1 MKKTESS
8 MNMAEQNTEKRK
20 LDKRR
25 LIAYWGAGVT
35 VVLLDQITKVVV
47 DWRFPL
53 NYNQPVIP
61 GIFDLVHVRNYGAAW
76 GMFAGRTWLLGVVSL
91 VALVLLVANF
101 RRMTEGKVFNEWILS
116 IVGGGIAGNMIDRF
130 LRGSV
135 IDFLDFHWKEV
146 YHYPSF
152 NVADMAISVGVC
164 LYVAYAFFGK
174 KKNGAAKDVPK

>member
-1 MKKTESS
+1 MEIKSLDS
-8 MNMAEQNTEKRK
+8 KRLK
-20 LDKRR
+20 FL
-25 LIAYWGAGVT
+25 GAAFAVL
-35 VVLLDQITKVVV
+35 LLDQITKVLV
-47 DWRFPL
+47 DKCFPL
-53 NYNQPVIP
+53 NHSQPVIP
-61 GIFDLVHVRNYGAAW
+61 GFFDLVHVRNYGAAW

-101 RRMTEGKVFNEWILS
+101 RRMTEDKVFNEWILS

-135 IDFLDFHWKEV
+135 VDFLDFHWKEV

-152 NVADMAISVGVC
+152 NVADIAISVGGC

-174 KKNGAAKDVPK
+174 KKDGAVEDAPK

>member
-1 MKKTESS
+1 MKETESS
-8 MNMAEQNTEKRK
+8 MTMAEPNTEKRK

-25 LIAYWGAGVT
+25 LIAYWGAGVA

-53 NYNQPVIP
+53 NYSQPVIP
-61 GIFDLVHVRNYGAAW
+61 GVFDLVHV
-76 GMFAGRTWLLGVVSL
+76 RTWLLGVVSL

-101 RRMTEGKVFNEWILS
+101 RRMTEDKVFNEWILS

-135 IDFLDFHWKEV
+135 VDFLDFHWKEV

-174 KKNGAAKDVPK
+174 KKDGVAKDASK